1 MLMKNGEAVVG
12 PQLLEG
18 TRIALAPVSRVF
30 AADIF
35 REFTPAITAWMF
47 PKSPAQLEETH
58 AFIDLALRQWHAGTD
73 LTFVIVDKSSQEF
86 LGTCGLHGGGNPRQ
100 PEFGIWLK
108 AGAHGKAFGR
118 EAIGTLRDWAAAT
131 LDVDSFIYPVDRRN
145 LMSRKVAESLDGTLI
160 GERRVRSMSGVDLEL
175 VVYRIP
181 ASRCT

>member
-1 MLMKNGEAVVG
+1 MLMKDGTDVVG

-18 TRIALAPVSRVF
+18 ARLVLSPVSRVF

-58 AFIDLALRQWHAGTD
+58 EFIDKAVRQWHAGTD

-86 LGTCGLHGGGNPRQ
+86 LGTCGLHGGSNPRQ

-108 AGAHGKAFGR
+108 AAAHGKAFGR
-118 EAIGTLRDWAAAT
+118 EAIGTLRDWAADT
-131 LDVDSFIYPVDRRN
+131 LTVDSFVYPVDRRN
-145 LMSRKVAESLDGTLI
+145 TASRKVAESLDGTLI

-181 ASRCT
+181 VRR